1 MKRILGVF
9 SHPLNGRLTRLWD
22 TLASLVFFFAVGLLL
37 TWVLIYL
44 FFAPTT
50 RIDRKDKDNGR

>member
-1 MKRILGVF
+1 MKRILGIL
-9 SHPLNGRLTRLWD
+9 SHSLNGKLTRLWD
-22 TLASLVFFFAVGLLL
+22 IAVSLVFFLVIGLLL

-50 RIDRKDKDNGR
+50 RIDRKEKDNGR